1 MRGPESTTRTTYTE
15 TLGREEVSTD
25 LTRVGVQVSVLRRNV
40 MRAREKPRGGAGAKV
55 LLRAGIGA
63 TQREAG
69 LLSDRIGHPV
79 RVGGLVRT
87 GDPARTDDP
96 AQPGDPGGVGEG
108 EAQNGRFP
116 L

>member
-1 MRGPESTTRTTYTE
+1 MRERG
-15 TLGREEVSTD
+15 L
-25 LTRVGVQVSVLRRNV
+25 VGVQAQKCFC
-40 MRAREKPRGGAGAKV
+40 ARD
-55 LLRAGIGA
+55 IGA
-63 TQREAG
+63 TQREAW

-108 EAQNGRFP
+108 EAQNGRYP
-116 L
+116 